1 MEAVGS
7 VEVAG
12 ETVIKL
18 KASHPRLATHRE
30 QLPHGGGGGTSAADT
45 QRHRGKP

>member
-12 ETVIKL
+12 ETEIKL
-18 KASHPRLATHRE
+18 KASHPRLETRGE
-30 QLPHGGGGGTSAADT
+30 QLPHGGGGGSSAADT
-45 QRHRGKP
+45 QTQR